1 MVQFHQAALIDKGEH
16 LSIEREIPVEKRE
29 TYSRMA
35 AAPKPSTPPIQ
46 GTYTPPVYDVV
57 KRPELFIVVYFVN
70 RTVGWGVD
78 GPYDTKAEADEVMG
92 KLGIFEGKEIVK
104 IPSKG

>member
-1 MVQFHQAALIDKGEH
+1 M

-29 TYSRMA
+29 TYSRTA
-35 AAPKPSTPPIQ
+35 ADAAPKPASPPIQ
-46 GTYTPPVYDVV
+46 GTYKLPVYEVMR
-57 KRPELFIVVYFVN
+57 RPELFIVVYFVN
-70 RTVGWGVD
+70 RTVGWGID
-78 GPYDTKAEADEVMG
+78 GPYDTKAEADEVLS